1 MDTEEMTFP
10 RPDGHEQIL
19 LYPVY
24 ESLIYIY
31 IYILVISICIIMIK
45 LYRINIL

>member
-31 IYILVISICIIMIK
+31 IYNSNINMYNNDKII
-45 LYRINIL
+45 

>member
-31 IYILVISICIIMIK
+31 NIYIYISNINMYNNDKII
-45 LYRINIL
+45 